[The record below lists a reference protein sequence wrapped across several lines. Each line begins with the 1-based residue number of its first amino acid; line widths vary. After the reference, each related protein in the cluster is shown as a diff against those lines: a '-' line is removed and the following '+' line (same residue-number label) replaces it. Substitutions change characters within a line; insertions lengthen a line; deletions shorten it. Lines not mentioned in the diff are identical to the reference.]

1 MSEERKD
8 GVDLPPTVT
17 LARLYEQQGFL
28 DKAASV
34 YRELLL
40 IEPGRTELK
49 EAIEA
54 IERRLAG
61 VTPLTRKI

>member
-8 GVDLPPTVT
+8 GVDLPPTLT
-17 LARLYEQQGFL
+17 LAKLYEQQGFL

-34 YRELLL
+34 YKELLA
-40 IEPGRTELK
+40 IEPNRTELE
-49 EAIEA
+49 EAIRA

-61 VTPLTRKI
+61 VTSLTNKV

>member
-1 MSEERKD
+1 MTEDKEN
-8 GVDLPPTVT
+8 GVDAVPTLT
-17 LARLYEQQGFL
+17 LAKLYEQQGFL

-40 IEPGRTELK
+40 IEPERAELK
-49 EAIEA
+49 QAIEA

-61 VTPLTRKI
+61 VTPLTKKV